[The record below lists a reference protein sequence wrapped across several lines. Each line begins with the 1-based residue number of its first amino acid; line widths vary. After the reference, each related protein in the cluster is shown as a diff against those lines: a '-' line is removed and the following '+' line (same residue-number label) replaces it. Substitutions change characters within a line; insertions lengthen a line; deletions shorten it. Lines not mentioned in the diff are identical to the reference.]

1 MMTTDAHNYVVPPAR
16 QPASLACQ
24 ACLTRAAVLKVGV
37 VIESSGGWQA
47 GRDAHTGIEL
57 AKEDFLR
64 AGTTLGNW

>member
-1 MMTTDAHNYVVPPAR
+1 MAR
-16 QPASLACQ
+16 ALLLLLACQ

-47 GRDAHTGIEL
+47 GRDAHTGIDL

-64 AGTTLGNW
+64 AGTTLVNW